1 MTQMNPQARHDAQHI
16 ADLLPAYVNGTLNA
30 IESKRVQQHVLRCEP
45 CSNQLAT
52 WQTLRETAQFS
63 LASTPLPTLHTLTQT
78 WAKLEATPQP
88 PLTQPTQ
95 VIQPLQLIQVIQVTQ
110 LTQATQV
117 PQLRQTTRWQSLLSS
132 LLHFWL
138 VLRRQVPL
146 IHSSIWIATPLVI
159 FFGGGLA
166 FYDIII
172 IHVAGIASNWSLP
185 LFTTVSAAASA
196 AFIYGAENDAGL
208 EITLSTPTSI
218 RLVML
223 CRMLWVVGYNF
234 MLAAL
239 ASTIIAVAH
248 GGGLWEIMQMWLGPM
263 LLLSS
268 FTLAL
273 SMILGSWVAVLVSII
288 LETAQAFLL
297 DTNKHTAMIQ
307 LSQASIWHTNPLIL
321 VLALLFI
328 AFAIFYAPKQPR
340 LSN

>member
-1 MTQMNPQARHDAQHI
+1 MTQMNPHARHDIQHI
-16 ADLLPAYVNGTLNA
+16 ADLLPAYVNGTLNP
-30 IESKRVQQHVLRCEP
+30 IESKRVQQHLLRCEA
-45 CSNQLAT
+45 CSNELAT

-63 LASTPLPTLHTLTQT
+63 LASTPLPSLHTLTHV
-78 WAKLEATPQP
+78 WATLEATPQQS
-88 PLTQPTQ
+88 LHTDTTQ
-95 VIQPLQLIQVIQVTQ
+95 VTQPLQVSQPSQSLQVSQ
-110 LTQATQV
+110 
-117 PQLRQTTRWQSLLSS
+117 PRQTTHWQSLLSS
-132 LLHFWL
+132 LLHLWL
-138 VLRRQVPL
+138 VFKRQVPL
-146 IHSSIWIATPLVI
+146 IHLSIWLATPLVI
-159 FFGGGLA
+159 LFGGGLA

-172 IHVAGIASNWSLP
+172 IHVAGIATSWSLP

-208 EITLSTPTSI
+208 ELTLSTPTSI

-234 MLAAL
+234 VLAAL

-248 GGGLWEIMQMWLGPM
+248 GGELWQIMQMWLGPM

-297 DTNKHTAMIQ
+297 NTNTHTA
-307 LSQASIWHTNPLIL
+307 
-321 VLALLFI
+321 
-328 AFAIFYAPKQPR
+328 
-340 LSN
+340 

>member
-1 MTQMNPQARHDAQHI
+1 MTNMNPRARHDDVQHI
-16 ADLLPAYVNGTLNA
+16 ADLLPAYVNGTLNST
-30 IESKRVQQHVLRCEP
+30 ESNRVQQHLLLCEA
-45 CSNQLAT
+45 CSNELAT

-63 LASTPLPTLHTLTQT
+63 LASTPLPTLNTLTQV
-78 WAKLEATPQP
+78 WARLEATPQP
-88 PLTQPTQ
+88 SLTQPTQ
-95 VIQPLQLIQVIQVTQ
+95 VIQPLQVSQPSQPLQVSQ
-110 LTQATQV
+110 
-117 PQLRQTTRWQSLLSS
+117 PRQTTRWQSLLSS
-132 LLHFWL
+132 LLHLWL
-138 VLRRQVPL
+138 VFKRQVPL
-146 IHSSIWIATPLVI
+146 IHLSIWLATPLVI
-159 FFGGGLA
+159 LFGGGLA

-172 IHVAGIASNWSLP
+172 IHVAGIATNWSLP

-196 AFIYGAENDAGL
+196 AFIYGEENDAGL
-208 EITLSTPTSI
+208 ELTLSTPTSI

-234 MLAAL
+234 VLAAL

-248 GGGLWEIMQMWLGPM
+248 GGGLWQIMQMWLGPM

-297 DTNKHTAMIQ
+297 DTNTHPVMIH
-307 LSQASIWHTNPLIL
+307 LSQTGLWRTNPTMLL
-321 VLALLFI
+321 LALLFI
-328 AFAIFYAPKQPR
+328 AFATFYAPKQPR

>member
-1 MTQMNPQARHDAQHI
+1 MTNMNPRARHDDVQHI
-16 ADLLPAYVNGTLNA
+16 ADLLPAYVNGTLNST
-30 IESKRVQQHVLRCEP
+30 ESNRVQQHLLLCEA
-45 CSNQLAT
+45 CSNELAT

-63 LASTPLPTLHTLTQT
+63 LASTPLPTLNTLTQV
-78 WAKLEATPQP
+78 WARLEATPQP
-88 PLTQPTQ
+88 SLTQPTQ
-95 VIQPLQLIQVIQVTQ
+95 VIQPLQVSQPSQPLQVSQ
-110 LTQATQV
+110 
-117 PQLRQTTRWQSLLSS
+117 PRQTTHWQSLLSS
-132 LLHFWL
+132 LLHLWL
-138 VLRRQVPL
+138 VFKRQVPL
-146 IHSSIWIATPLVI
+146 IHLSIWLATPLVI
-159 FFGGGLA
+159 LFGGGLA

-172 IHVAGIASNWSLP
+172 IHVAGIATNWSLP

-196 AFIYGAENDAGL
+196 AFIYGEENDAGL
-208 EITLSTPTSI
+208 ELTLSTPTSI

-234 MLAAL
+234 VLAAL

-248 GGGLWEIMQMWLGPM
+248 GGGLWQIMQMWLGPM

-297 DTNKHTAMIQ
+297 DTNTHPVMIH
-307 LSQASIWHTNPLIL
+307 LSQTGLWRTNPTMLL
-321 VLALLFI
+321 LALLFI
-328 AFAIFYAPKQPR
+328 AFATFYAPKQPR

>member
-30 IESKRVQQHVLRCEP
+30 LESKRVQQHLLRCEA
-45 CSNQLAT
+45 CSNELAN
-52 WQTLRETAQFS
+52 WQVLRETAQFS
-63 LASTPLPTLHTLTQT
+63 LASTPLPSLHTLTQV
-78 WAKLEATPQP
+78 WARLEATPQP
-88 PLTQPTQ
+88 PTQ
-95 VIQPLQLIQVIQVTQ
+95 VIQPLQLTQVIQVTQ
-110 LTQATQV
+110 VTQS
-117 PQLRQTTRWQSLLSS
+117 RQTTHRQSLLSS

-146 IHSSIWIATPLVI
+146 IHLSVWLATPLVI
-159 FFGGGLA
+159 LFGGGLA
-166 FYDIII
+166 FYDII

-208 EITLSTPTSI
+208 ELTLSTPTSI

-223 CRMLWVVGYNF
+223 CRMLLVVGYHF
-234 MLAAL
+234 VLAAL

-248 GGGLWEIMQMWLGPM
+248 GGGLWQIMQMWLGPM

-288 LETAQAFLL
+288 LETGQAFLL
-297 DTNKHTAMIQ
+297 DTNTHPAMIH
-307 LSQASIWHTNPLIL
+307 LSQTGLWHTNPTMLL
-321 VLALLFI
+321 LALLFI
-328 AFAIFYAPKQPR
+328 AFATFYAPKQPR
-340 LSN
+340 LAS